1 MAVSNGNSNG
11 NGSAKSTGIA
21 NADGGANGPSGATA
35 TDIDGGDGG
44 GDDNDDDDG
53 GGSGGGGDGNEGAR
67 RSNSLGRQKKKKKK
81 KEKGKEK
88 KEKRKKD
95 KSGEQRQPK
104 NDFRSLPTHG
114 VHVTVVR
121 ADKLRLD
128 KRITQPTVSVVL
140 IDEETGA
147 VRCVRSLAH
156 SRSTAQPFSLL
167 AHTNNCSSATNPHTS
182 AHYLTSATR
191 HITRCHTSVSFF
203 AIKSAFFLYTCN
215 FHRCCDL

>member
-11 NGSAKSTGIA
+11 NGSAKSKGIA
-21 NADGGANGPSGATA
+21 NADGGPSEATA

-53 GGSGGGGDGNEGAR
+53 GGSGGGGDDNKGAR
-67 RSNSLGRQKKKKKK
+67 RSDSLGRQKNKKKKKK
-81 KEKGKEK
+81 KEKEGKEK
-88 KEKRKKD
+88 KEKREKDKKE

-147 VRCVRSLAH
+147 VRCVHSLAH
-156 SRSTAQPFSLL
+156 SRSTSQPFSLL
-167 AHTNNCSSATNPHTS
+167 AHTNNCSSAMSPQTS
-182 AHYLTSATR
+182 AHLLTSATR
-191 HITRCHTSVSFF
+191 HITRCYASVSF
-203 AIKSAFFLYTCN
+203 LCN
-215 FHRCCDL
+215 